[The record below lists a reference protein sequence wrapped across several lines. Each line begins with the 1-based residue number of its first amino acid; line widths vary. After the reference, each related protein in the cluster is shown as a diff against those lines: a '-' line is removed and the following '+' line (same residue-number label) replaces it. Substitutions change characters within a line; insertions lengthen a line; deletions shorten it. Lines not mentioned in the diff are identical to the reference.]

1 MVQITNSSN
10 ERINNI
16 HTFLQ
21 GSNPIGLGDECIK
34 AVLALEMACEELTSA
49 EQVKRSRIENAP
61 QLPAPKNNLSVM
73 FKAAAAKEEK
83 LSLQEEGFNA
93 TSVLVG
99 SLSTLRQLLHE
110 GNISGLAN
118 RLKLMNIESDA
129 LKEKGNNLLNS
140 FANNTNQASALN
152 NEVSVLKQERA
163 ESKVRLANLQSQQ
176 GGNQE
181 KIKQQIT
188 TEKTKITNLNTQ
200 IDDLLELAG
209 KYAQDAD
216 KDAKKLNQFV
226 DATPRHVDIDGEK
239 WESTLALLT
248 MLTAQ
253 LKKSMN
259 EDSIRNMKE
268 QEEVMATINEAS
280 RKDSDKKAKEADEAQ
295 RKADEANKAASCAS
309 KIFSY
314 VMLAV
319 SVIATVATFG
329 AAAPLAIAVAA
340 VGIAISVADIVLEET
355 GQSSLMQMLATE
367 ISSAVTDM
375 LINFGVS
382 EEKAKQIGSIVGMIV
397 AAIAFLALSLASMSS
412 FVKNIANVASNAVKT
427 LAKNAGTLL
436 KSIIKSLPSSLTNA
450 LGNIANGA
458 GKVGKSADDMVT
470 LTKFTKLADSIDDL
484 QQAVKTTTKVA
495 QKADDMKDIVKAA
508 DKVSD
513 QADNITDITKA
524 SDKAVNTVKTQS
536 VAAARLEVG
545 MKGTG
550 AVLTV
555 ANTATSGGLNLH
567 AAGQIRDMKEMLAGM
582 MLNSETIQALDELLK
597 NLLKSMSQNYEQFE
611 EMFSG
616 MLASLNQ
623 SGQTKANMLKTARFA

>member
-1 MVQITNSSN
+1 M
-10 ERINNI
+10 
-16 HTFLQ
+16 
-21 GSNPIGLGDECIK
+21 
-34 AVLALEMACEELTSA
+34 
-49 EQVKRSRIENAP
+49 
-61 QLPAPKNNLSVM
+61 
-73 FKAAAAKEEK
+73 
-83 LSLQEEGFNA
+83 
-93 TSVLVG
+93 
-99 SLSTLRQLLHE
+99 
-110 GNISGLAN
+110 
-118 RLKLMNIESDA
+118 
-129 LKEKGNNLLNS
+129 
-140 FANNTNQASALN
+140 
-152 NEVSVLKQERA
+152 
-163 ESKVRLANLQSQQ
+163 
-176 GGNQE
+176 
-181 KIKQQIT
+181 
-188 TEKTKITNLNTQ
+188 NTQ
-200 IDDLLELAG
+200 IDGLLELAG

-226 DATPRHVDIDGEK
+226 DATPRRVDIDGEK